1 MTSSTGLV
9 ASVLADYARGICG
22 PAKDRAFTLGASDIG
37 QCGRKVFFA
46 KHNGER
52 DPGYVD
58 TWGATLRGQI
68 IEQAYWVP
76 ALRARFGTDLKFVGD
91 RQRQF
96 KRGFIS
102 ATPDAL
108 LTNAPRDIL
117 APLGVPDIGSD
128 CLLLECKS
136 VDPRVKLDSPKPEHK
151 YQAIVQLGV
160 VRETTEFQP
169 YYGVLAYIDASFLD
183 TVTEFV
189 VAFDP
194 DIYANAKARAVK
206 VLTANCAS
214 ELPPE
219 GWIAGG
225 KECEHCPF
233 TKACG
238 VERRALPNG
247 TGSVDPQFAAEIRAL
262 AIAYKACQTDVDTA
276 EARLRASQH
285 DIKERLR
292 AKQLRRVVGDDFSV
306 TWTPVKG
313 RQGFD
318 VEALSAAAAAAGVGV
333 HEFETSTAPG
343 DRLDVR
349 VREARSHSKQKD
361 PVS

>member
-1 MTSSTGLV
+1 MSTTSSAGV
-9 ASVLADYARGICG
+9 IAYVLADYARTLRSS
-22 PAKDRAFTLGASDIG
+22 AANRAYTVGASDIG
-37 QCGRKVFFA
+37 QCARKAFFV
-46 KHNGER
+46 KHDGER

-58 TWGATLRGQI
+58 TWGAVLRGQI
-68 IEQAYWVP
+68 IEQVYWVP
-76 ALRARFGTDLKFVGD
+76 ALRARFGANLKFVGD

-108 LTNAPRDIL
+108 LINAPRNIL
-117 APLGVPDIGSD
+117 APLGVPDIDGD
-128 CLLLECKS
+128 CVLFECKS
-136 VDPRVKLDSPKPEHK
+136 VDPRVKLDSPKPEHR

-160 VRETTEFQP
+160 VRETTEHQP
-169 YYGVLAYIDASFLD
+169 RFCVLVYIDASFWD
-183 TVTEFV
+183 TITEFV

-194 DIYANAKARAVK
+194 GVYANAKARAVK
-206 VLTANCAS
+206 VLTANAAS

-238 VERRALPNG
+238 IARRALPDG
-247 TGSVDPQFAAEIRAL
+247 GGHADPQFAAEIRAL
-262 AIAYKACQTDVDTA
+262 AVAYKACQADVDAA
-276 EARLRASQH
+276 EARLRASRH
-285 DIKERLR
+285 DIQERLR
-292 AKQLRRVVGDDFSV
+292 AKQLRRVAGDDFSV

-313 RQGFD
+313 RQGFN
-318 VEALSAAAAAAGVGV
+318 VEALSAAASAAGVGV
-333 HEFETSTAPG
+333 HEFEVSSAPG

-349 VREARSHSKQKD
+349 VREARS
-361 PVS
+361 